1 MESAQRELVNVLLK
15 LIFSQGLISRT
26 TYSEAIN
33 LVYSVMDFSELLR
46 YPVCLSLIHI
56 LLSFRKPLGKATKS
70 GAMK

>member
-33 LVYSVMDFSELLR
+33 LVYSVMDFSE
-46 YPVCLSLIHI
+46 CL
-56 LLSFRKPLGKATKS
+56 TKE
-70 GAMK
+70 ARAHECTQDTQ